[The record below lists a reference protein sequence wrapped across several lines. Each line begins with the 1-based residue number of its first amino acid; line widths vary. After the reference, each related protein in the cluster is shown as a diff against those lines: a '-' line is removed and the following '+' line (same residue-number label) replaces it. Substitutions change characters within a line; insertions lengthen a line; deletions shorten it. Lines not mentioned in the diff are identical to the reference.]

1 MSEYFAPVR
10 DMHFVIKELAGLEQV
25 AELPGYED
33 ASADLVDA
41 VLEEAAKFAGGVL
54 SPLNWPGDQEGARWH
69 DKAVT
74 MPAGFKEAYKLFA
87 DSGWTALAAEPE
99 WGGQGLPKV
108 VAAAVAEMWKS
119 ANHSF
124 SLCPLLTA
132 GAIEALVLTGSDEL
146 KATYLEKM
154 VSGEWTGTMNLTE
167 PSAGS
172 DLAAVRTRAEPQAD
186 GSYLVFGQKIFITYG
201 DHDMAENIIHLVLAR
216 TPTAPEGVKGI
227 SLFVVPKF
235 MVNDDGSLGARN
247 DAWCVS
253 IEHKLGIHA
262 SPTAIMA
269 FGDHSGAVGYLVGE
283 ENRGIEYMFIMMNAA
298 RFGVGLEGVAVCER
312 AYQRARDYARDRI
325 QCTDI
330 GVRGGPKVAIIHH
343 PDVRRM
349 LMTMRSYAE
358 ATRALAYVVAAAHDA
373 AMRHADAAVRQR
385 NQAFVDLMIP
395 VVKGWSTESGVTMAS
410 LGVQVHGGM
419 GYVEETGAAQH
430 LRDAQI
436 STIYEGTTGIQAND
450 LIGRKIARE
459 GGTTLNS
466 VIDMMRALDAELAS
480 QGGGHFAAIRRRLAA
495 AVDALAAAGDWLVAT
510 YRSDVRAASAGA
522 VPFLKL
528 LGIVAGG
535 WQMARA
541 ALIAQ
546 AKIDGGDH
554 DPFFTAKIITTRFY
568 ADHVLCEAAALAS
581 SVTDGAE
588 GVMALPDEM
597 F

>member
-1 MSEYFAPVR
+1 MSEYVAPVR
-10 DMHFVIKELAGLEQV
+10 DMQFVLKELAGLDQV
-25 AELPGYED
+25 AQLPGYEE
-33 ASADLVDA
+33 ATPDLIDA
-41 VLEEAAKFAGGVL
+41 VLEEAARFAEEVL

-69 DKAVT
+69 DKTVV
-74 MPAGFKEAYKLFA
+74 MPAGFKDAYKLFA
-87 DSGWTALAAEPE
+87 DSGWTALANEPE

-108 VAAAVAEMWKS
+108 VAAAVGEMWKS

-132 GAIEALVLTGSDEL
+132 GAIEALVLSGSDEL
-146 KATYLEKM
+146 KKIYVEKM
-154 VSGEWTGTMNLTE
+154 VSGLWTGTMNLTE
-167 PSAGS
+167 PNAGS
-172 DLAAVRTRAEPQAD
+172 DLAAVRTRAEPQDD
-186 GSYLVFGQKIFITYG
+186 GSYRIFGQKIFITYG
-201 DHDMAENIIHLVLAR
+201 EHDMAENIIHLVLAR

-227 SLFVVPKF
+227 SLFVVPKL
-235 MVNDDGSLGARN
+235 MVNDDGSLGAHN
-247 DAWCVS
+247 DAYCVS

-269 FGDHSGAVGYLVGE
+269 FGDRSGAVGYLVGQ
-283 ENRGIEYMFIMMNAA
+283 ENRGLEYMFIMMNAA

-330 GVRGGPKVAIIHH
+330 GVRGGPKVPIIKH

-349 LMTMRSYAE
+349 LMTMKSRAE

-373 AMRHADAAVRQR
+373 AVRHPDAEMRRH

-395 VVKGWSTESGVTMAS
+395 VVKGWSTESGVSIAS
-410 LGVQVHGGM
+410 IGVQVHGGM

-450 LIGRKIARE
+450 LIGRKMARE
-459 GGTTLNS
+459 GGSTLKM
-466 VIDMMRALDAELAS
+466 VIGLMREVDARLAGQS
-480 QGGGHFAAIRRRLAA
+480 GNDFAAIRRRFAT
-495 AVDALAAAGDWLVAT
+495 AVDALAEAGDWLVAT
-510 YRSDVRAASAGA
+510 YSADVRAASAGA
-522 VPFLKL
+522 VPFLML
-528 LGIVAGG
+528 LGVVAGG

-546 AKIDGGDH
+546 AKIDAGDN
-554 DPFFTAKIITTRFY
+554 DPFYAAKIVTTRFY
-568 ADHVLCEAAALAS
+568 ADHVLSQAAGLAS
-581 SVTDGAE
+581 SVTEGAE
-588 GVMALPDEM
+588 GVLALPEDM

>member
-1 MSEYFAPVR
+1 MCIR
-10 DMHFVIKELAGLEQV
+10 D
-25 AELPGYED
+25 
-33 ASADLVDA
+33 S
-41 VLEEAAKFAGGVL
+41 
-54 SPLNWPGDQEGARWH
+54 
-69 DKAVT
+69 
-74 MPAGFKEAYKLFA
+74 
-87 DSGWTALAAEPE
+87 
-99 WGGQGLPKV
+99 
-108 VAAAVAEMWKS
+108 
-119 ANHSF
+119 
-124 SLCPLLTA
+124 
-132 GAIEALVLTGSDEL
+132 
-146 KATYLEKM
+146 
-154 VSGEWTGTMNLTE
+154 
-167 PSAGS
+167 
-172 DLAAVRTRAEPQAD
+172 
-186 GSYLVFGQKIFITYG
+186 
-201 DHDMAENIIHLVLAR
+201 
-216 TPTAPEGVKGI
+216 
-227 SLFVVPKF
+227 
-235 MVNDDGSLGARN
+235 
-247 DAWCVS
+247 
-253 IEHKLGIHA
+253 
-262 SPTAIMA
+262 
-269 FGDHSGAVGYLVGE
+269 
-283 ENRGIEYMFIMMNAA
+283 
-298 RFGVGLEGVAVCER
+298 
-312 AYQRARDYARDRI
+312 
-325 QCTDI
+325 
-330 GVRGGPKVAIIHH
+330 
-343 PDVRRM
+343 
-349 LMTMRSYAE
+349 
-358 ATRALAYVVAAAHDA
+358 
-373 AMRHADAAVRQR
+373 
-385 NQAFVDLMIP
+385 
-395 VVKGWSTESGVTMAS
+395 WSTESGVTMAS